1 MNEIKKKVWAAS
13 EIEYVL
19 VEAKDIITSS
29 IIEDGLVDDNY
40 EGELDVLDF

>member
-19 VEAKDIITSS
+19 VETKDIITSS
-29 IIEDGLVDDNY
+29 IIEEDDY
-40 EGELDVLDF
+40 EGELDVLIF